1 MLCVCECDSFIW
13 TCVHIVLTQI
23 GSNMFTITSHTHTEH
38 STKLATSHTSTC
50 DSVYKLYP
58 ILTSPY
64 VYNACI
70 RDNVRPL
77 SSWEAGYIYIY
88 TSHSHTHSHIWYE
101 CTDGVVCVCVSG
113 TFTCKNTIKMALC
126 QFGPNK
132 FMCSL
137 SRYYMCYFHSNLF
150 SEYCEYTYFI
160 CERVC

>member
-1 MLCVCECDSFIW
+1 MCVCVCDSFIW
-13 TCVHIVLTQI
+13 TCVHIVLTRTRLEHVH
-23 GSNMFTITSHTHTEH
+23 NNVAHTHTH
-38 STKLATSHTSTC
+38 STKLATSHTSSC
-50 DSVYKLYP
+50 DRVYKLYP

-88 TSHSHTHSHIWYE
+88 TSHSYTFTFTYLIWMH
-101 CTDGVVCVCVSG
+101 GVYVSA

-137 SRYYMCYFHSNLF
+137 SRYYMCYFHSHLF
-150 SEYCEYTYFI
+150 PEYCEYTYFI